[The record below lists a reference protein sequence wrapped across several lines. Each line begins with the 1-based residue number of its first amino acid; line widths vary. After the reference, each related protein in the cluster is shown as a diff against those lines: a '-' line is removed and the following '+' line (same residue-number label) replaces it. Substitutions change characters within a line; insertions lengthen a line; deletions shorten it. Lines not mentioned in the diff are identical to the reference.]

1 MKSEKK
7 EKEKA
12 KPSYPCL
19 MKSRNGTVVLFSDEG
34 VGTVVDNSENSPHE
48 LGAYYK
54 DFNMDIFEYYNG
66 EITLKND

>member
-1 MKSEKK
+1 MKSEK
-7 EKEKA
+7 KEKA

-19 MKSRNGTVVLFSDEG
+19 MKSEYGTVVLFSDEG
-34 VGTVVDNSENSPHE
+34 VGTVVGDSENSPFE
-48 LGAYYK
+48 LGTYYN